1 MKRLRLDKALVERG
15 LASSRDQ
22 ARALI
27 LDGGVCVDGIVSTK
41 PARQVEASTSITLKV
56 EQNPYVSRGGLKL
69 AQAIAAFQPALE
81 GTVAIDIG
89 ASTGGFTDCLLQ
101 HGVARVYAVDVGYGQ
116 LAWKLRTD
124 PRVVVLERVN
134 IRAITSAELP
144 EPLDVAVVDCSFIGL
159 EKVVRP
165 AVPFLRDGAS
175 MLALVKPQF
184 EVGPGGVGKGG
195 VVRDEAVR
203 AAAIARVEDELRALG
218 FELLGGVDCETHG
231 PAGNVEYLV
240 HARLI
245 AGAPAT

>member
-41 PARQVEASTSITLKV
+41 PARQVEASTSITLKA

-69 AQAIAAFQPALE
+69 AQAIAAFQPALA

-89 ASTGGFTDCLLQ
+89 ASTGGFTGCLLQ

-116 LAWKLRTD
+116 LAWKLRTY

-165 AVPFLRDGAS
+165 AVPFLRYGAS

-184 EVGPGGVGKGG
+184 EVGPGGVGK
-195 VVRDEAVR
+195 
-203 AAAIARVEDELRALG
+203 
-218 FELLGGVDCETHG
+218 
-231 PAGNVEYLV
+231 
-240 HARLI
+240 
-245 AGAPAT
+245 